1 MLVWLCAYTSLGMA
15 LYASITYDLHSWAT
29 GLGTTSSLLVG
40 VYNLG
45 SVEAVDKHGLRA
57 FVVSLLMFAV
67 GSLTAYVS
75 YQPLMAYLHCK
86 RLIQVRIRIPIPF
99 L

>member
-1 MLVWLCAYTSLGMA
+1 MLWFQVVMLVWLCAYTSLGMA
-15 LYASITYDLHSWAT
+15 LYASITYDLHSLGT

-45 SVEAVDKHGLRA
+45 GVEAVDKHGLRA

-75 YQPLMAYLHCK
+75 YQRLMAHLHC
-86 RLIQVRIRIPIPF
+86 
-99 L
+99 